1 MRTQDAIHRFVIENS
16 EVRGLLV
23 HLDQTW
29 AAARGRVDYPPVIEQ
44 VLGEAFAATVLMSA
58 TIKFAG
64 KLTLQVRGPGPVH
77 LLVVQVTED
86 GATRGLARWERV
98 PDNGSL
104 ESLFGSNA
112 RMTISV
118 EADAMGQPHQGIV
131 ELKGETFCDAL
142 ENYFQTSEQ
151 LQTAFHLAVSETTAA
166 GMLLQRLP
174 STQTAE
180 IAETTETTETTENL
194 ESESAEQGSTTSVNI
209 DADGWTRSLKLAET
223 VTPEEL
229 LELDAETLL
238 HRLFHQEV
246 VRLFDAKTISFECA
260 CSRQRTSGVIQ
271 SLGAAEAQDIL
282 KEQGRLAITCE
293 FCAEEYVYDAV
304 DIELL
309 FRETVETDHSETRH

>member
-1 MRTQDAIHRFVIENS
+1 MRAQDDIHRFVIENS
-16 EVRGLLV
+16 DVRGLLV

-29 AAARGRVDYPPVIEQ
+29 HAARGRVDYPPVIEQ

-64 KLTLQVRGPGPVH
+64 KLTLQIRGPGPVH

-98 PDNGSL
+98 PADGSL
-104 ESLFGSNA
+104 DSLFGSNA

-131 ELKGETFCDAL
+131 EMKGETFCDAL

-151 LQTAFHLAVSETTAA
+151 LQTAFHLAVSEKSAA
-166 GMLLQRLP
+166 GLLLQRLP
-174 STQTAE
+174 ASEATPVITSTE
-180 IAETTETTETTENL
+180 NSDETTASDTEADQN
-194 ESESAEQGSTTSVNI
+194 N
-209 DADGWTRSLKLAET
+209 DGWTRSLKLAET
-223 VTPEEL
+223 VTADEL
-229 LELDAETLL
+229 LDLDAETLL
-238 HRLFHQEV
+238 HRLYHQEI
-246 VRLFDAKTISFECA
+246 VRLFDARDICFECS

-271 SLGAAEAQDIL
+271 SLGVAEAQDIL
-282 KEQGRLAITCE
+282 KEQGKLSITCE

-309 FRETVETDHSETRH
+309 FRSTVETDNPETRH